1 MPIILA
7 TQEAEIRNHSSKLAE
22 ANSLRET
29 LSQKNPREKRL
40 LEWLMALSS
49 NTITKK
55 KKKKLKGGLNFS

>member
-49 NTITKK
+49 NTITNK